1 MRDQKSFIE
10 FAEPPTLLTQSAIS
24 DMALNQEELMKQKD
38 DPADIIQEEV
48 NPPGPCQMP
57 TYSDVVC
64 SDAQPNK
71 VSVAEVPPVNIDQ
84 LLNRSNDKN
93 WAQNILRFG
102 QFQKQPPRQ
111 VHQLEPKVGAI
122 MEKAMDQI
130 NRAESQITQM

>member
-48 NPPGPCQMP
+48 NPPATCQMQ

-64 SDAQPNK
+64 SDTQPCK
-71 VSVAEVPPVNIDQ
+71 VSVADIPPVNIDK

-93 WAQNILRFG
+93 WA
-102 QFQKQPPRQ
+102 
-111 VHQLEPKVGAI
+111 
-122 MEKAMDQI
+122 
-130 NRAESQITQM
+130 